1 MCKISQY
8 KGKYGF
14 VSTKQGRK
22 MKMNPEN
29 NKFLRLKPGVVR
41 TLSTD
46 IVIVKLDPYFEEK
59 NQTAYVTSIRR
70 LPEDQ
75 LRIIQSYARQY
86 GVDKEFPEVINCEV
100 NSKIIVNTKEVYK
113 WQRAW
118 SRLLNKGVIINPP
131 IAAECLFDY
140 YKNGVNKK
148 GEIIQPSTH
157 FYETAFDIGGMGGE
171 DKTPNDELE
180 IISGAMAQDPNLGI
194 TSFLLERNN
203 NCLHINVKKIV

>member
-1 MCKISQY
+1 
-8 KGKYGF
+8 
-14 VSTKQGRK
+14 
-22 MKMNPEN
+22 MNPEN

-41 TLSTD
+41 TYATD

-59 NQTAYVTSIRR
+59 NHVAYVTSILR

-75 LRIIQSYARQY
+75 LRIIQAYAKQY

-100 NSKIIVNTKEVYK
+100 NSKLLVNIQEVYK

-157 FYETAFDIGGMGGE
+157 FYGTAMDIGGMGGE

-180 IISGAMAQDPNLGI
+180 IISGAMARDQNLGI
-194 TSFLLERNN
+194 TSFLLERQN
-203 NCLHINVKKIV
+203 NCLHCNVKKI